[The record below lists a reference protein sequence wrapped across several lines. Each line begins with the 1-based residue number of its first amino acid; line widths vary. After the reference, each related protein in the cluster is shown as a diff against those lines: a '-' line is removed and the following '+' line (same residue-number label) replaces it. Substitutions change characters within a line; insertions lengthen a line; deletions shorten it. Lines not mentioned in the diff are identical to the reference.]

1 MNRILAILEN
11 TFKEALRQRV
21 MLLLIVFSVILI
33 IVSIFLEPFALG
45 ESPKLLR
52 DFGMAVASLFGVLVV
67 IIIGSTLIHK
77 DIEKR
82 TIYTVIAKPVRRSE
96 IILGKFLG
104 LFLLI
109 ALLDGTMALIHQFV
123 ILLYE
128 GKFDLPILLN
138 LPFSLIEIMVLL
150 GILLLFSSFSSA
162 TLTSIMGVIFY
173 VIGHAS
179 PDLKLFADT
188 VKVPLLKYLA
198 YGFYYILPNLENFN
212 LRLELVHKL
221 PVYPDQLLFSIC
233 YGFIYTIFLLYL
245 AILIFEQREFK

>member
-1 MNRILAILEN
+1 MNRVLAIVEN
-11 TFKEALRQRV
+11 TFKESLRQRI
-21 MLLLIVFSVILI
+21 MLLLIIFSILLI
-33 IVSIFLEPFALG
+33 FISMFLEPFALG

-52 DFGMAVASLFGVLVV
+52 DFGMAVSSLFGILVV

-104 LFLLI
+104 LLFLI
-109 ALLDGTMALIHQFV
+109 ALLESAMAIIHQIV
-123 ILLYE
+123 IFIYE
-128 GKFDLPILLN
+128 GKFDIHILLN

-150 GILLLFSSFSSA
+150 GILLLFSSFSST

-179 PDLKLFADT
+179 PDLKLFADAT
-188 VKVPLLKYLA
+188 KTPALKYIA

-221 PVYPDQLLFSIC
+221 PIFADQTLFSVC

-245 AILIFEQREFK
+245 TALIFEQREFK

>member
-1 MNRILAILEN
+1 MNRILAIAEN
-11 TFKEALRQRV
+11 TFKESLRQRI
-21 MLLLIVFSVILI
+21 MLLLIVFSIILI
-33 IVSIFLEPFALG
+33 VISLFLEPFALG

-52 DFGMAVASLFGVLVV
+52 DFGMAVASIFGVLVV

-82 TIYTVIAKPVRRSE
+82 TIYTVIAKPVKRAE

-104 LFLLI
+104 LFLLVAI
-109 ALLDGTMALIHQFV
+109 LQGAMAIIHQFT
-123 ILLYE
+123 IFIYE

-138 LPFSLIEIMVLL
+138 LPFSLIGIMVLSS
-150 GILLLFSSFSSA
+150 ILLLFSSFSST
-162 TLTSIMGVIFY
+162 TLTSIMGVLFY

-188 VKVPLLKYLA
+188 VKVPAIKYLA

-221 PVYPDQLLFSIC
+221 PIYTDRLLFSIC

-245 AILIFEQREFK
+245 AIIVFEKKEFK

>member
-1 MNRILAILEN
+1 MNRVFAIMEN
-11 TFKEALRQRV
+11 TFKEAFRQRI
-21 MLLLIVFSVILI
+21 MILLLIFSIILI
-33 IVSIFLEPFALG
+33 VISIFLEPFALG

-52 DFGMAVASLFGVLVV
+52 DFGMAVASLFGILVV

-96 IILGKFLG
+96 IIFGKFLG
-104 LFLLI
+104 LFFLI
-109 ALLDGTMALIHQFV
+109 AMLEGAMAIIHQIV
-123 ILLYE
+123 IFIYE
-128 GKFDLPILLN
+128 GKFDLRILLN

-188 VKVPLLKYLA
+188 VKIPLIKYLA

-212 LRLELVHKL
+212 LRLEIVHKL
-221 PVYPDQLLFSIC
+221 PIYPDQLLFSIC
-233 YGFIYTIFLLYL
+233 YGFIYTIFLIYL
-245 AILIFEQREFK
+245 SILIFEQREFK

>member
-1 MNRILAILEN
+1 
-11 TFKEALRQRV
+11 
-21 MLLLIVFSVILI
+21 MLLLIIFSILLI
-33 IVSIFLEPFALG
+33 AVSLFLEPFALG

-52 DFGMAVASLFGVLVV
+52 DFGMAVTSLFGILVV
-67 IIIGSTLIHK
+67 IIIGSALIHK

-82 TIYTVIAKPVRRSE
+82 TIYTVIAKPVKRSE

-109 ALLDGTMALIHQFV
+109 AVLQGAMAIIHQFA
-123 ILLYE
+123 IFIYE
-128 GKFDLPILLN
+128 GKFDFPILLA

-179 PDLKLFADT
+179 PDLKLFADS
-188 VKVPLLKYLA
+188 VKVPTIKYFA

-221 PVYPDQLLFSIC
+221 PIYPDQLLFAVC

-245 AILIFEQREFK
+245 AVLIFEEREFK

>member
-11 TFKEALRQRV
+11 TFKEALRQRI
-21 MLLLIVFSVILI
+21 MLLLIIFSIILI
-33 IVSIFLEPFALG
+33 VISLFLEPFALG

-52 DFGMAVASLFGVLVV
+52 DFGMAVASLFGILVV

-96 IILGKFLG
+96 IIIGKFLG
-104 LFLLI
+104 LFFLI
-109 ALLDGTMALIHQFV
+109 AILEGTMAMIHQFV
-123 ILLYE
+123 IFIYE
-128 GKFDLPILLN
+128 GKFDIPILLN

-173 VIGHAS
+173 IVGHAS
-179 PDLKLFADT
+179 PDLKLFANT
-188 VKVPLLKYLA
+188 VKTPALKYIA

-221 PVYPDQLLFSIC
+221 PIYADQALFSVC
-233 YGFIYTIFLLYL
+233 YGFIYTVFLLYL
-245 AILIFEQREFK
+245 AVLVFEQREFK

>member
-1 MNRILAILEN
+1 MNRTFAIMEN
-11 TFKEALRQRV
+11 TFKEAFRQRI
-21 MLLLIVFSVILI
+21 MILLLIFSIILI
-33 IVSIFLEPFALG
+33 VISIFLEPFALG

-52 DFGMAVASLFGVLVV
+52 DFGMAVASLFGILVV

-96 IILGKFLG
+96 IIFGKFLG
-104 LFLLI
+104 LFFLI
-109 ALLDGTMALIHQFV
+109 AMLEGAMAIIHQIV
-123 ILLYE
+123 IFIYE
-128 GKFDLPILLN
+128 GKFDLRILLN

-188 VKVPLLKYLA
+188 VKIPVLKYLA
-198 YGFYYILPNLENFN
+198 YGFYYTLPNLENFN
-212 LRLELVHKL
+212 LRLEIVHKL
-221 PVYPDQLLFSIC
+221 PIYPDQLLFSIC
-233 YGFIYTIFLLYL
+233 YGFIYTIFLIYL
-245 AILIFEQREFK
+245 SILIFEQREFK